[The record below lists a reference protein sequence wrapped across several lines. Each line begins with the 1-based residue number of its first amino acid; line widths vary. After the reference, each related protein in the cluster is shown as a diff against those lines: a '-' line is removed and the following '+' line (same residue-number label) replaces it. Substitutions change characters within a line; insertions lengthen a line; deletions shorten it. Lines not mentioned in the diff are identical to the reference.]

1 MGYQRWIGLG
11 LAFGV
16 AASGALAQQIWK
28 CEVDGQVRFSDKPCP
43 GTGQRVPERTLQPNV
58 VDSLKPEVIREAMGR
73 PAPASAPASSPA
85 VPAPSGNVCPGDSE
99 IRGMETRGNST
110 TLGDAERQ
118 FMQEEVR
125 RALQCR
131 AGRGRYTDADW
142 AVSRAAQAAQTQIS
156 DRARRDARI
165 RAEAMHS
172 AADPEEADRI
182 ARRRLAEERLEQQR
196 QLAWRRGQN
205 AASVPSP

>member
-1 MGYQRWIGLG
+1 MNQRWWIGLG
-11 LAFGV
+11 VALVA
-16 AASGALAQQIWK
+16 AASGVSAQQVWK
-28 CEVDGQVRFSDKPCP
+28 CEVDGKVRFSDKPCP
-43 GTGQRVPERTLQPNV
+43 GSGQRVPERTLQPNV
-58 VDSLKPEVIREAMGR
+58 VDSMKPEVIREALGR
-73 PAPASAPASSPA
+73 PAPASAP
-85 VPAPSGNVCPGDSE
+85 VPDTPPGNTCPNDGE

-110 TLGDAERQ
+110 TLGDPERQ

-156 DRARRDARI
+156 ERARRDARL

-182 ARRRLAEERLEQQR
+182 ARRRIAEERLEQRR
-196 QLAWRRGQN
+196 QEVWQRGQN
-205 AASVPSP
+205 AASSPRP